1 VSTFAIAVA
10 AGYGALLLS
19 KAALACWQ
27 LRRKR
32 AADGTPPVTDATIL
46 VPVLSGDPQLAGA
59 LAANAAELSA
69 PTMLL
74 VDDDD
79 DAAQQIVDELRARFA
94 HVRCQRCPPAP
105 DGDNPKTHKL
115 ALALPNVATPSVLVL
130 DDDAR
135 LPAASFA
142 ALLQALTAAE
152 LATALPFYVPGRNL
166 PERLLG
172 QFVNN
177 NAALTYLPLLPFC
190 APVTVNGM
198 AYALRT
204 ATLRSYGG
212 FDAIRHHLTDD
223 LAIADLVR
231 RHGGRIRQLAAPVA
245 MRTSLPGAIA
255 WWRQMHRWF
264 VFALLLLRR
273 QTLAMNLAILVL
285 HGVPP
290 LLLQVLLVACFV
302 DPSAALALAGVLL
315 LRAMLLMALQ
325 RRITGASRHHL
336 LLSPLAELL
345 QPLHLLHATLVRT
358 IRWRRRRYRV
368 IDNDQFHTVA

>member
-1 VSTFAIAVA
+1 VSAFVVAVA
-10 AGYGALLLS
+10 AGYGALLAS
-19 KAALACWQ
+19 KAALASWQ
-27 LRRKR
+27 LRRER
-32 AADGTPPVTDATIL
+32 QAAGPPPSGDVTVLI
-46 VPVLSGDPQLAGA
+46 PVLSGDPQLAEV
-59 LAANAAELSA
+59 LAANATELAASIV
-69 PTMLL
+69 LL

-79 DAAQQIVDELRARFA
+79 AVAQRLADELRTRFA
-94 HVRCQRCPPAP
+94 RVRCLSCPPAP

-115 ALALPNVATPSVLVL
+115 ALALPMVATSFVCVL

-135 LPAASFA
+135 LPPTSLS
-142 ALLQALTAAE
+142 ALVRALATAE
-152 LATALPFYVPGRNL
+152 LATALPFYLPGRTL

-198 AYALRT
+198 AYTLRT
-204 ATLRSYGG
+204 ATLRGAGG
-212 FDAIRHHLTDD
+212 FDAIRRHLTDD